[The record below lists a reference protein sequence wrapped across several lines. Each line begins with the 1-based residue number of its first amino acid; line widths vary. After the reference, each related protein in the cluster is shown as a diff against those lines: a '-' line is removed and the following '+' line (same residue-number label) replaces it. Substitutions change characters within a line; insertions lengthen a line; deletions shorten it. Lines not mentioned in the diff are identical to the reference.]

1 MSYREAMLSL
11 QVIAERSMG
20 APQRA
25 MVLAAKEREDKAA
38 AAVLDALGGR
48 G

>member
-11 QVIAERSMG
+11 QVIAERTVG

-25 MVLAAKEREDKAA
+25 TVLAAKEREDKAA
-38 AAVLDALGGR
+38 AAVVDALR
-48 G
+48 GNG